1 MTHYRTLKV
10 DDLEIFYREAGDAD
24 APVLLLL
31 HGFPSSSRMFEPLLQ
46 RLSDRAR
53 LIAPDFPGFG
63 HSSAPAPADFAY
75 TFDRLAQVMNAFVE
89 ELGVARYTLVVQD
102 YGGPVGF
109 RMAMAHPERLQALII
124 QNAVAHDS
132 GLGLVWQ

>member
-1 MTHYRTLKV
+1 MRCGSAELGGLV
-10 DDLEIFYREAGDAD
+10 AVR
-24 APVLLLL
+24 
-31 HGFPSSSRMFEPLLQ
+31 
-46 RLSDRAR
+46 RLDQALAR
-53 LIAPDFPGFG
+53 GKATVERVAPDFPGFG